1 MKQMQPWTV
10 RAVNLP
16 EHAENPIHTDDGARA
31 AGFERALVA
40 GVTTYAYLMHPP
52 CAAWGRDFLDDGWT
66 TVRLR
71 SPVFED
77 DLLEISPDGD
87 QLTASVDGAARAV
100 ARAGLGQLP
109 PELAPTAPPELSEPI
124 RTVVRD
130 LGPGSDWWRYTQ
142 RAGDDLALHDEFV
155 APATWVSLANH
166 VFHRQLVSGSW
177 IHTGSVVRHLAAVPA
192 ASTVAIE
199 GEVVDRSAHR
209 LGTMATADLRFHVDD
224 TVVVEI
230 RHTALVELT

>member
-1 MKQMQPWTV
+1 MD
-10 RAVNLP
+10 
-16 EHAENPIHTDDGARA
+16 PIRVAI
-31 AGFERALVA
+31 AGVGNCASALVQ
-40 GVTTYAYLMHPP
+40 GVAWYAEREGEGEDRTGLMRESI
-52 CAAWGRDFLDDGWT
+52 GGF
-66 TVRLR
+66 
-71 SPVFED
+71 
-77 DLLEISPDGD
+77 
-87 QLTASVDGAARAV
+87 RA
-100 ARAGLGQLP
+100 
-109 PELAPTAPPELSEPI
+109 
-124 RTVVRD
+124 RD
-130 LGPGSDWWRYTQ
+130 L
-142 RAGDDLALHDEFV
+142 EFV